1 MLNRVILQGRLC
13 ADPELRKTT
22 SGMAVTS
29 FRIACNDSRKGPNGE
44 EVTLFMNCT
53 MFGTRGESFAKLF
66 RKGSMAI
73 VEGRLTSRKYTNR
86 AGQEVTTFEINA
98 ENFEFCDSKSANG
111 AQPSGYTSDAPASAP
126 MSQVQASSGNLDSI
140 DVVDDD
146 LPF

>member
-1 MLNRVILQGRLC
+1 MLNRVIMQGRLC

-22 SGMAVTS
+22 SGMAVAS

-44 EVTLFMNCT
+44 EVVVFMNVT
-53 MFGTRGESFAKLF
+53 MFGQKGEAFAKF
-66 RKGSMAI
+66 CRKGSLVI

-98 ENFEFCDSKSANG
+98 DNFEFCDSKNSNG

-126 MSQVQASSGNLDSI
+126 MSQVQPSSGNLDSI